1 MPKIQQTTTITI
13 DTNTFEVASMSA
25 NVQQLVVYLDEWR
38 QEEADQTSALLKT
51 RAALNDIQAT
61 LLATIQDE
69 AKAAQAAAVQEAP
82 APASAPVRTPKKTKV
97 SKVTQ

>member
-13 DTNTFEVASMSA
+13 DQTTFEVARMSQ

-51 RAALNDIQAT
+51 RAALNDIQNT
-61 LLATIQDE
+61 LLSTIQE
-69 AKAAQAAAVQEAP
+69 EVAATQAAAQQTAP
-82 APASAPVRTPKKTKV
+82 APAPTQAKAKVKKAAK
-97 SKVTQ
+97 

>member
-13 DTNTFEVASMSA
+13 DTATFEVASMSE

-51 RAALNDIQAT
+51 RAALHDIQNT
-61 LLATIQDE
+61 LLSTIQAE
-69 AKAAQAAAVQEAP
+69 AEAAQSAAAVQEAP
-82 APASAPVRTPKKTKV
+82 VEPAPKAKTKV
-97 SKVTQ
+97 KKVTE